1 MVELI
6 VNLNLKEKYVE
17 KKKEFVRESVSH
29 EEIFVF
35 HGTDSVAIDKIA
47 REGFKIG
54 GTEGVAIKTGA
65 AFGRGVYTAVNP
77 DISVVYSRGSN
88 MMLLSRCIKGS
99 HGLHHTHGGNDV
111 VLVIKNVSQL
121 LPRYVV
127 HYS

>member
-1 MVELI
+1 MEFI
-6 VNLNLKEKYVE
+6 VHLGQKRKYLE
-17 KKKEFVRESVSH
+17 KKEEFKRMNVTH

-47 REGFKIG
+47 RGGFKIG
-54 GTEGVAIKTGA
+54 GTEGVAIRFGA
-65 AFGRGVYTAVNP
+65 KYGNGVYTAVNP
-77 DISVVYSRGSN
+77 DISVGYSGGSK
-88 MMLLSRCIKGS
+88 MMLLSRCMKGS
-99 HGLHHTHGGNDV
+99 YQLHHTHGESKD